1 MVSDGGDYQAMA
13 LFPLFSWATRD
24 GSSHCEKRVA
34 VDMWDHLAEAATAI
48 GLAVFGVRAVELFTS
63 PLIGRHPRGAEK
75 DSSADEVAFGDYLG
89 RRRIVSP

>member
-1 MVSDGGDYQAMA
+1 MVGDGGNHSSNDA
-13 LFPLFSWATRD
+13 LSFVQLSYAR
-24 GSSHCEKRVA
+24 SSHCEKKVA
-34 VDMWDHLAEAATAI
+34 VNMWDHLAEAATAI

-75 DSSADEVAFGDYLG
+75 DSSADEVASGDYLG